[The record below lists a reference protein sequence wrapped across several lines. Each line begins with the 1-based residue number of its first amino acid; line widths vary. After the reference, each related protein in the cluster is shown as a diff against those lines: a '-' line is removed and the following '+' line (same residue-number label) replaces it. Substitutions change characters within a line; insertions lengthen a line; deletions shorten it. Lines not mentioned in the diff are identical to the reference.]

1 MGFAF
6 ESQEKAGST
15 LQCFALGGP
24 KLLDAG
30 FLTTD
35 FPDSR
40 PYLDP
45 GCLTSFFLMDIPYKS
60 EGQNPQK

>member
-30 FLTTD
+30 LLTTD
-35 FPDSR
+35 VSGLGFTVI
-40 PYLDP
+40 
-45 GCLTSFFLMDIPYKS
+45 GLTWTQDVLPFYGYTL
-60 EGQNPQK
+60 